1 MNLECKV
8 LPGIGCAI
16 STKEHLGEQYIAMT
30 KKFRKERIKGYMS
43 EKVIAN
49 YERIIAGKR
58 FYFPDFIKGRI
69 ENLQIKIG
77 CSSENR
83 EKNQIAL
90 NFWLRK
96 LQEYSK

>member
-16 STKEHLGEQYIAMT
+16 STRERIGQQYIEMT

-49 YERIIAGKR
+49 YDRIIAEKR
-58 FYFPDFIKGRI
+58 PYFPDFIKGRI
-69 ENLQIKIG
+69 EKLQIQIDCTK
-77 CSSENR
+77 ENR
-83 EKNQIAL
+83 EKNQVAL
-90 NFWLRK
+90 NFWLQK
-96 LQEYSK
+96 QKQYA